1 MSWNPLAL
9 LGQKGTK
16 RQRGPPLTNEE
27 INSLFELIQKNT
39 PISLQQVL
47 NAVAFREI
55 DFSYFSSEGNSLLL
69 SVIKKIGENY
79 DDDLHEK
86 LNMCISLADNLI
98 EEDEEGI
105 SLGKPNALGI
115 TPLLAM
121 CFLGGNTLS
130 KSNLTLKLI
139 SRGKACNP
147 AYQEPSS
154 QEGDSGFT
162 ALMYCVEYFTTN
174 VAIKLIELLRSMGAQ
189 GLQSISRV
197 NTDGDTALIIAS
209 RNEHVASI
217 VVVQLIDSMNSNPT
231 HVDSTGFT
239 ALMYCIENHRDALD
253 ALIDELKKLKKPG
266 LESIKVVN
274 EEGDTAL
281 TIACRSSRIPYY
293 IVEMLIESNH
303 SNPSHVN
310 TKYVDESISFLKGG
324 VTALMLAILSD
335 RVSNAIYLVE
345 FAIRTGDYAI
355 IEYINQN
362 PVSYHEGG
370 EYYFGFTAF
379 DILLFIM
386 KKDKAFQHVKVYQRT
401 TILLM
406 HLIGHLYKRKNENPE
421 NANLSTLFHRYFSI
435 ICSKIGVENLKR
447 IFSETDIKS
456 VKGIDVDKECSEV
469 HSLVAATAQFAAG
482 PTGSSDMG
490 GFMRPTRVR
499 TEDGDSVSRSPSTTP
514 APVLAGYG
522 ATVARPVRGAAASQL
537 LTAVPVTE
545 DITAAENIP
554 RTYRIGNTVYRDSD
568 FLQDESLYSRVGRK
582 TPGQDLYD
590 SGRAGGFAADDQIPG
605 RSRSRSRST
614 SRSAGTGPIFRF
626 FSRLSGAASTLMSGA
641 TGVRATATAF
651 DPLQGA
657 VAGGGSVSLPGAVPY
672 RPTVGYYGPGGIF
685 EPPFVPSVPSVP
697 SPSVPSSSVPSPS
710 VPSVPSPSAR
720 SPSPS
725 PDRRGGKRKSSKKRK
740 FTRMSKSKSKSKR
753 KNFTKRKNT
762 KK

>member
-1 MSWNPLAL
+1 MSWNPFAL
-9 LGQKGTK
+9 SGQKGTK
-16 RQRGPPLTNEE
+16 RQRKPPLTHEK

-39 PISLQQVL
+39 TISLQQVL
-47 NAVAFREI
+47 NAVAFWEI

-79 DDDLHEK
+79 NGDDLYEK

-98 EEDEEGI
+98 EEDEQGI
-105 SLGKPNALGI
+105 SLGKPNALGV
-115 TPLLAM
+115 TPLLAI
-121 CFLGGNTLS
+121 CFLGGNTL
-130 KSNLTLKLI
+130 SNLTLKLI
-139 SRGKACNP
+139 SRGKVCNP
-147 AYQEPSS
+147 SYQEPSS

-162 ALMYCVEYFTTN
+162 ALMYCVENFSTN
-174 VAIKLIELLRSMGAQ
+174 VAIKLIELLRSMGTQ

-209 RNEHVASI
+209 RNEHVAPI
-217 VVVQLIDSMNSNPT
+217 VVVHLIDSMNSNPT

-253 ALIDELKKLKKPG
+253 ALIDELRKLKETG

-281 TIACRSSRIPYY
+281 TIACRTSHIPYY
-293 IVEMLIESNH
+293 IVEMLIETNH

-310 TKYVDESISFLKGG
+310 TKYVSESIPFLKGG
-324 VTALMLAILSD
+324 ATALMLAILSD
-335 RVSNAIYLVE
+335 RLSDAIYLVE
-345 FAIRTGDYAI
+345 FSIRTRDYAI
-355 IEYINQN
+355 IEYINKN

-386 KKDKAFQHVKVYQRT
+386 KIDNAFQHVEVYQKI

-421 NANLSTLFHRYFSI
+421 NADLSTLFHRYFSI
-435 ICSKIGVENLKR
+435 ICTKIGVENLKR

-469 HSLVAATAQFAAG
+469 HSLVTATAQFAAG
-482 PTGSSDMG
+482 PSGSSDVG
-490 GFMRPTRVR
+490 GFMRPTRVT
-499 TEDGDSVSRSPSTTP
+499 TELGNRASRSPSADP

-522 ATVARPVRGAAASQL
+522 TTIARPVRGAAASQL
-537 LTAVPVTE
+537 LTAFPVTE
-545 DITAAENIP
+545 DITAAVNIP
-554 RTYRIGNTVYRDSD
+554 RTYRIGNTVYSDSD
-568 FLQDESLYSRVGRK
+568 FLQNESLYSRVGQK

-605 RSRSRSRST
+605 RSRSRST
-614 SRSAGTGPIFRF
+614 SRSASTGPIFRF

-641 TGVRATATAF
+641 IGVRATATAF

-657 VAGGGSVSLPGAVPY
+657 VAGGGSVSLPG

-685 EPPFVPSVPSVP
+685 EPPFVPSVPGPVPSVP
-697 SPSVPSSSVPSPS
+697 GPVPGPVPSVPS
-710 VPSVPSPSAR
+710 PSVPSPSAR

-725 PDRRGGKRKSSKKRK
+725 LDRTGGKRKSRKKRK

-753 KNFTKRKNT
+753 KSFTKRKNT